1 MLSMRGFI
9 LVCIIIQPKLSLAP
23 RRKINGPA
31 LLFFKW
37 MKKWKEEVGDNQ
49 SLYKTEVK
57 ADKKSKYVLR
67 GNIITTV

>member
-1 MLSMRGFI
+1 MHNHSTKIALS
-9 LVCIIIQPKLSLAP
+9 P
-23 RRKINGPA
+23 RRKNNGPT

-49 SLYKTEVK
+49 SLYKTELK

-67 GNIITTV
+67 GNIIITV